1 MNSLPND
8 ETRDALRR
16 LHENGAD
23 LSRPLE
29 MDFFIAV
36 PSKDSGEQIA
46 ALVKVLGFN
55 TSVEQDDESGD
66 WTCYCAKTL
75 IPEYSEIVRI
85 EKELDNIAKPLGGFS
100 DGFGSY
106 GNSGI

>member
-16 LHENGAD
+16 LHENGSD
-23 LSRPLE
+23 LSMPLE
-29 MDFFIAV
+29 MDFFIVV
-36 PSKDSGEQIA
+36 PSKDIGEQVA
-46 ALVKVLGFN
+46 ALVKALGFN
-55 TSVEQDDESGD
+55 ASVEQDDESGD
-66 WTCYCAKTL
+66 WTCYCSKTL